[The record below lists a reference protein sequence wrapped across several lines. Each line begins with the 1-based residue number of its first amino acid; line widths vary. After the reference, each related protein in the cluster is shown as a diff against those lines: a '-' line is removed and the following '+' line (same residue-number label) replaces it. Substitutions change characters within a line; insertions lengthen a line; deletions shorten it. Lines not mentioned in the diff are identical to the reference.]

1 MKSFFNSLNFKTH
14 LLTAISYLIPVV
26 CGAGFMIAIGMA
38 FGGDSSADLT
48 KTGYS
53 FWDVLAVIGGLG
65 LKLLPVIIA
74 TGISY
79 SIADKP
85 GIAPGVIIGLTSTAV
100 GADFIGGIIGGFLT
114 GYLVLLIIQ
123 FVKLPSWAKGLMP
136 MLVIPFIASLVGGL
150 IMVYIIGVPIGA
162 FTHWLTEYLQSLNG
176 TSKLFYGL
184 LIGVLA
190 SIDFGGPINKTVFA
204 FVLTLQAQGI
214 HEPIT
219 ALIVVNTATP
229 LGFALAY
236 WVAKIFKKNIYKQ
249 VEVETL
255 KTAFPMGL
263 IEIVEGVLPLALND
277 IIRSV
282 VATGIGGAVGG
293 AISMVLGGDAQV
305 PFGGLLVLPTM
316 SQPFTFVLAVLAN
329 VIVTALVLTILKK
342 PIDESNDIKDET
354 EEDEIDLNELKIT

>member
-1 MKSFFNSLNFKTH
+1 MKSFINNLSFKSH

-26 CGAGFMIAIGMA
+26 CGAGFLIAIGMA

-53 FWDVLAVIGGLG
+53 FWDVLAVIGGKG
-65 LKLLPVIIA
+65 LQLLPVIIA

-85 GIAPGVIIGLTSTAV
+85 GIAPGVIIGLTSIAV
-100 GADFIGGIIGGFLT
+100 GADFIGGLIGGFLT

-123 FVKLPSWAKGLMP
+123 YVKLPNWAKGLMP
-136 MLVIPFIASLVGGL
+136 MLVIPFIASLIGGL
-150 IMVYIIGVPIGA
+150 IMVYVIGVPIGA

-176 TSKLFYGL
+176 TSKLFYGI

-204 FVLTLQAQGI
+204 FVLTLQAQHI

-229 LGFALAY
+229 LGFVLAH
-236 WVAKIFKKNIYKQ
+236 WVAKLFKKNIYKK
-249 VEVETL
+249 VEIETL
-255 KTAFPMGL
+255 KIAFPMGL
-263 IEIVEGVLPLALND
+263 IEIVEGVLPIALND

-282 VATGIGGAVGG
+282 IATGIGGAVGG
-293 AISMVLGGDAQV
+293 AISMVLGGNAQV
-305 PFGGLLVLPTM
+305 PFGGFLVLPTM
-316 SQPFTFVLAVLAN
+316 SQPFTFVVAVLAN
-329 VIVTALVLTILKK
+329 VVVTAIVLTILKR
-342 PIDESNDIKDET
+342 PVHEVEGVQDEIEEEDIDLNDIK
-354 EEDEIDLNELKIT
+354 IS

>member
-1 MKSFFNSLNFKTH
+1 MKSIFGNLNLKTH

-26 CGAGFMIAIGMA
+26 CGAGFLIAIGMA
-38 FGGDSSADLT
+38 FGGDSSTDLT
-48 KTGYS
+48 KAGYS
-53 FWDVLAVIGGLG
+53 FWDVLAVIGGQG
-65 LKLLPVIIA
+65 LNLLPVIIA
-74 TGISY
+74 TGIAY

-85 GIAPGVIIGLTSTAV
+85 GIAPGVIIGLTSNAV
-100 GADFIGGIIGGFLT
+100 GADFIGGLIGGFIA

-123 FVKLPSWAKGLMP
+123 FVKLPNWAKGLMP
-136 MLVIPFIASLVGGL
+136 MLVIPFLASLIGGL

-162 FTHWLTEYLQSLNG
+162 FTHWLTEYLQSLSG
-176 TSKLFYGL
+176 TSKLLYGL

-236 WVAKIFKKNIYKQ
+236 WMAKLFKKHIYKQ
-249 VEVETL
+249 AEVETL

-263 IEIVEGVLPLALND
+263 VEIVEGVLPLALND

-282 VATGIGGAVGG
+282 IATGIGGAVGG
-293 AISMVLGGDAQV
+293 ALSMVLGGDAQV
-305 PFGGLLVLPTM
+305 PFGGFLVLPTM
-316 SQPFTFVLAVLAN
+316 SQPLTFVIAVVAN
-329 VIVTALVLTILKK
+329 VIITAIVLTILKR
-342 PIDESNDIKDET
+342 PINETEELQSETEEEDIDLNDIK
-354 EEDEIDLNELKIT
+354 IS